1 MNLSQVLISISIIIQ
16 TCFIISLQ
24 TSETWAE
31 KNELLKS
38 EETTAASDE
47 GGVAFDLEYHHE
59 KENNE
64 GSNVETIKGDQIEKE
79 EEQEGDNGSEQ
90 QRQRPKELLI
100 ENGLLV
106 LNHGE

>member
-1 MNLSQVLISISIIIQ
+1 MSLHFTQIFTQTHSISFKFTQ
-16 TCFIISLQ
+16 FQ
-24 TSETWAE
+24 
-31 KNELLKS
+31 
-38 EETTAASDE
+38 
-47 GGVAFDLEYHHE
+47 HHE